1 MKDLKVGQKGQNKG
15 NARIWLEIRDTE
27 THYSQWVKGTRYDRK
42 ITDESIVIVA
52 SDTGKYKVSGKSGLS
67 IIDISGKW
75 LTKWAGYNLKTRE
88 CCQDVQVTID
98 SETILIER
106 G

>member
-1 MKDLKVGQKGQNKG
+1 MKDLKVGQNKG
-15 NARIWLEIRDTE
+15 EARIWLEIRE
-27 THYSQWVKGTRYDRK
+27 SEVHYLQWVKGTRYDRE
-42 ITDESIVIVA
+42 ITDEAIVITLA

-88 CCQDVQVTID
+88 YCRSVQVTT
-98 SETILIER
+98 STETILIER

>member
-1 MKDLKVGQKGQNKG
+1 MKNLKVGQNKG
-15 NARIWLEIRDTE
+15 NARIWLEIRE
-27 THYSQWVKGTRYDRK
+27 SELHYSQWVKGTRYDRK
-42 ITDESIVIVA
+42 ITDEAIVIVA

-75 LTKWAGYNLKTRE
+75 LTKWVNGCTR
-88 CCQDVQVTID
+88 VQVTY
-98 SETILIER
+98 STETTIKITR